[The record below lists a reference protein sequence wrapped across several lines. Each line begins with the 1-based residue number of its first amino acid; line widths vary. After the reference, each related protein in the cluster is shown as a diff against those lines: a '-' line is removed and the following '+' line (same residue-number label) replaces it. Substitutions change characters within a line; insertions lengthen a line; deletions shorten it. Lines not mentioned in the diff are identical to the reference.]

1 VREIALTRDVSPAL
15 AACELTFRPRES
27 IDVPRAVAQHAAY
40 CRLLEELGLEVL
52 RLPADPGQPDCCFV
66 EDTAVVL
73 DEVAVLAHPGAPSR
87 RGEVAVVASALAPH
101 RPLARIPSSAR
112 LDGGDVLVVGRRI
125 FVGSSARTDAAG
137 AQALRSIVADF
148 GYEVVPVGVTACLH
162 LKSAVTAIDE
172 GAVLANPDWVD
183 LAPLDGI
190 HVVRVPI
197 DEPGAANVLR
207 VAGCVLA
214 HSGFPRTID
223 LLAACGMDV
232 RPIDVSEFLKA
243 EAGVTCKSL
252 VFRARHA
259 GAR

>member
-1 VREIALTRDVSPAL
+1 MVTKQIATL
-15 AACELTFRPRES
+15 AEWQKTKLYDYGGRTNKAEPKFF
-27 IDVPRAVAQHAAY
+27 A
-40 CRLLEELGLEVL
+40 
-52 RLPADPGQPDCCFV
+52 
-66 EDTAVVL
+66 
-73 DEVAVLAHPGAPSR
+73 
-87 RGEVAVVASALAPH
+87 GEC
-101 RPLARIPSSAR
+101 
-112 LDGGDVLVVGRRI
+112 GI

-190 HVVRVPI
+190 DVVRVPI

-214 HSGFPRTID
+214 HAGFPRTID
-223 LLAACGMDV
+223 LLAARGMDV

>member
-1 VREIALTRDVSPAL
+1 MREIALTRDVSPAL

-27 IDVPRAVAQHAAY
+27 IDVPRAAAQHAAY
-40 CRLLEELGLEVL
+40 CGLLEHLGLEVL
-52 RLPADPGQPDCCFV
+52 RLRADPAQPDCCFV

-73 DEVAVLAHPGAPSR
+73 DEVAVIANPGAPSR
-87 RGEVAVVASALAPH
+87 RGEIPVVATALEGY
-101 RPLARIPSSAR
+101 RLLARIPPSAR
-112 LDGGDVLVVGRRI
+112 LDGGDVLVLGRRI

-137 AQALRSIVADF
+137 AQALRCIAAPF
-148 GYEVVPVGVTACLH
+148 GYEVVPVGVTGCLH
-162 LKSAVTAIDE
+162 LKSAVTALGE

-190 HVVRVPI
+190 EVVRVPV

-207 VAGCVLA
+207 VAGCVIA
-214 HSGFPRTID
+214 HAGFPRTID
-223 LLAACGMDV
+223 LLAARGMDV

-252 VFRARHA
+252 VFGDHRAA
-259 GAR
+259 AL